1 MKSIKILMAITVLL
15 SFTAC
20 NAQIKN
26 AKTESVKIYGNCG
39 MCETTIEKAGN
50 KKKIAKVDWNKDTK
64 MATITYDAK
73 KTNQDEILKRI
84 ALSGYDSDKFLAP
97 DDVYA
102 KLPGCCQ
109 YDRVKKVVAKIETPK
124 VEAKVDDHSGHNHS
138 TTTTTE
144 KPVEV
149 KQEVNQLKAV
159 FDNYFAVKDALV
171 KTDGNKSSAKAKE
184 LLTAINTVKMD
195 KLTTEEH
202 TVWMK
207 IMKDLTFDAEHIAD
221 TKDASHQRDHFMSL
235 SKNMYAL
242 IKVSKTETPTYYQF
256 CPMANDGKGAN
267 WLSKENAVKNP
278 YYGSQMLSCG
288 KTVETIK

>member
-97 DDVYA
+97 DDIYS

-109 YDRVKKVVAKIETPK
+109 YDRVKKVVAKTETPK

-138 TTTTTE
+138 TTNE

-149 KQEVNQLKAV
+149 KQVVNQLKAV

-171 KTDGNKSSAKAKE
+171 KTDGNTSSTKAKE
-184 LLTAINTVKMD
+184 FLTAVNAVKMD

-207 IMKDLTFDAEHIAD
+207 VMKDLTFDAEHIAD

-267 WLSKENAVKNP
+267 WLSKENVVKNP
-278 YYGSQMLSCG
+278 YYGNQMLTCG
-288 KTVETIK
+288 KVVETIK

>member
-1 MKSIKILMAITVLL
+1 MAITILL

-26 AKTESVKIYGNCG
+26 AKTESVKIFGNCG
-39 MCETTIEKAGN
+39 MCETTIEKAGT

-73 KTNQDEILKRI
+73 KTNKDEILKRI
-84 ALSGYDSDKFLAP
+84 ALSGYDSEKFLAP
-97 DDVYA
+97 NDVYA

-109 YDRVKKVVAKIETPK
+109 YERKAQTVAKVETTK
-124 VEAKVDDHSGHNHS
+124 TDTSKTEAKEDHSAHNHS
-138 TTTTTE
+138 GMTE
-144 KPVEV
+144 T
-149 KQEVNQLKAV
+149 KQDVPQLKAV

-171 KTDGNKSSAKAKE
+171 KTDGNTSSTKAKE
-184 LLTAINTVKMD
+184 LLTAVNAVKMD

-207 IMKDLTFDAEHIAD
+207 VMKDLTFDAKHIAD

-278 YYGSQMLSCG
+278 YYGNQMLTCG
-288 KTVETIK
+288 KVVETIK